1 MQEYITKRK
10 DKFYCDFIDVRK
22 AFDMMDRNKL
32 LYVLLQNGVHGK
44 FFRIAVNIY
53 SNIRAAVS
61 VEHGLKITDA
71 FLSNCGVE
79 QGCSLSTELF
89 II

>member
-1 MQEYITKRK
+1 M
-10 DKFYCDFIDVRK
+10 V
-22 AFDMMDRNKL
+22 DRNKL
-32 LYVLLQNGVHGK
+32 LYVLLQNGVHGT

-61 VEHGLKITDA
+61 IEHGLKITDS
-71 FLSNCGVE
+71 FLSTCGVE
-79 QGCSLSTELF
+79 QGSSLSTELF